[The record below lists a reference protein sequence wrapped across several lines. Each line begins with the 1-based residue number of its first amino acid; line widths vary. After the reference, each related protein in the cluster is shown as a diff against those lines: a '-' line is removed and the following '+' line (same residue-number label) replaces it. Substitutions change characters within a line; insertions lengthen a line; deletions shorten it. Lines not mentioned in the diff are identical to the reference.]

1 MRPPAKEPPLNAQVS
16 LEFGGG
22 GQDPLGCG
30 FQKGL
35 TKSKQH
41 NLGVSSA
48 CCPALRR
55 PAVVTQNGVCGGRGP
70 GFKTQALCFLTVWP

>member
-35 TKSKQH
+35 TKSK
-41 NLGVSSA
+41 LSTIWG
-48 CCPALRR
+48 
-55 PAVVTQNGVCGGRGP
+55 
-70 GFKTQALCFLTVWP
+70 